1 MYLHPTNVSLYIAL
15 NKMFNIF
22 LVFGDPFELSVMDS
36 KNGGSQQI
44 VL

>member
-1 MYLHPTNVSLYIAL
+1 
-15 NKMFNIF
+15 MFNIF

-44 VL
+44 VLWF